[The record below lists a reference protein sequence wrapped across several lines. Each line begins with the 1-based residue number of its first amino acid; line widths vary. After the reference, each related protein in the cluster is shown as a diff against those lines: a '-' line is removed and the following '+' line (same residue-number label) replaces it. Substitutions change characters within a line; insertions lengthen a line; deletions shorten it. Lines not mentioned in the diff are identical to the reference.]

1 MPVMLAR
8 KVRQGQLALE
18 GSRVM
23 PVARAH
29 NAHKAHKACR
39 ESKVIQGRK
48 ACQGSRARRVT
59 LETLGLKV

>member
-23 PVARAH
+23 PVAR
-29 NAHKAHKACR
+29 AHKAHKACR